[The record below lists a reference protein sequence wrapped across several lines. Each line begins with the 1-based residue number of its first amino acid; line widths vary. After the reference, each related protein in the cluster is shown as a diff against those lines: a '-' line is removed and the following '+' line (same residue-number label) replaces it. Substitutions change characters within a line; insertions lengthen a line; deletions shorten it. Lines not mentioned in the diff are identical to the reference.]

1 MKRTLASLIGILA
14 VVIAGPVAAQ
24 TPSQTLDC
32 GTYRQVTCTGPFT
45 DQAGLV
51 DNDARVTIALETLT
65 ADSGNQVA
73 VVIVDDVSPEST
85 KEFANNLAEAWG
97 VGSAQR
103 NDGIVIVVAVTQR
116 ETWVTTG
123 SGVSINE
130 TSISDASVSFF
141 RNGDF
146 DGGVL
151 AMLSALRDELGVSS
165 AGTAEPRFEP
175 TPDTGPAGLPR
186 GVLWTAV
193 GLAAALVGVGTASA
207 ISTGRKQRRRV
218 RKNQINVD
226 LRTLEV
232 TGAELP
238 QLETYRI
245 AAPPDA
251 PTITTGTAL
260 DALRA
265 LGGGYVTA
273 DKRVLHAL
281 WNTDLIEVVDT
292 DRLLADT
299 AIPLELA
306 ASGERAI
313 LEDSL
318 NTQLG
323 ELQNAY
329 QDSNDV
335 WSVRRDSLLR
345 LIASLRPHRVASDR
359 KLFAEN
365 TVTST
370 VDTPIGSVL
379 LVKAGKRFLE
389 SGPVLMTD
397 DDLATSLAEVKSAYA
412 VASTKARTV
421 RELRDTLDESPARP
435 GVAAALADIG
445 APVAQAQER
454 FLRVRTD
461 LGKRGKRLED
471 DNLDLDAIAALLI
484 MNNDERSID
493 DFTSTYAMLR
503 DAGHDAPTS
512 VEMALAGLRTPKE
525 VERVR
530 AQAAKLGIPVS
541 IAAALLRRKDEG
553 IRAYEG
559 ILDRMLTTDI
569 PPDRATTIAGLLAIS
584 LEPAVAVDNWQAA
597 RKALGDLGLT
607 GSYADVAAAFGASDP
622 RGPRAFALAYVAQR
636 RALIDEGVEDADRF
650 APELAHAGTSGQ
662 TDTWTGQPIPRS
674 LGSFDPF
681 TLFYYHWIATKGRRG
696 SYGWEPIYA
705 DASWADSPS
714 GGWTGWG
721 GGGGFWSSGGGGG
734 SSWGGGSFGGFGGG
748 GGFSGGGG
756 SGW

>member
-1 MKRTLASLIGILA
+1 MKRTVASLF
-14 VVIAGPVAAQ
+14 VIAFLAAPVAAQ
-24 TPSQTLDC
+24 AQTQAVNC
-32 GTYRQVTCTGPFT
+32 GTYRNVTCAGPFT
-45 DQAGLV
+45 DQAGFV
-51 DNDARVTIALETLT
+51 DNDERATIAIESLI
-65 ADSGNQVA
+65 ADSGNEIA

-85 KEFANNLAEAWG
+85 KEFANNLAETWG
-97 VGSAQR
+97 VGSSDR
-103 NDGIVIVVAVTQR
+103 NDGIVIVVAIAQR

-123 SGVSINE
+123 DGVSINE
-130 TSISDASVSFF
+130 TAVSDASVSFF

-165 AGTAEPRFEP
+165 AGTAEPQFEP

-186 GVLWTAV
+186 SVLWTAV
-193 GLAAALVGVGTASA
+193 GLASALVGVGTASA

-218 RKNQINVD
+218 RKNQINTD

-238 QLETYRI
+238 QLATYRI
-245 AAPPDA
+245 PAPPDA
-251 PTITTGTAL
+251 PTISTGTAL
-260 DALRA
+260 DTLYALS
-265 LGGGYVTA
+265 GGYVA
-273 DKRVLHAL
+273 SDERVLHAL

-292 DRLLADT
+292 DRLLMDT

-318 NTQLG
+318 NTQLA
-323 ELQNAY
+323 ELADAY
-329 QDSNDV
+329 QDSNDA
-335 WSVRRDSLLR
+335 WNVRRDSLLR
-345 LIASLRPHRVASDR
+345 LIASLRPHRVAAAR

-365 TVTST
+365 TVAST
-370 VDTPIGSVL
+370 VETPVGQVL
-379 LVKAGKRFLE
+379 LVKAGRRFLE

-397 DDLATSLAEVKSAYA
+397 DELTTSLDEVESAYT
-412 VASTKARTV
+412 VASAKARAV
-421 RELRDTLDESPARP
+421 RELRDTLDDSPARP

-445 APVAQAQER
+445 APIAQAQER
-454 FLRVRTD
+454 FLRVRSD
-461 LGKRGKRLED
+461 LGKRGKRLEN

-493 DFTSTYAMLR
+493 DFTSTYGTLR
-503 DAGHDAPTS
+503 DSGHDAPTS

-530 AQAAKLGIPVS
+530 AQAAKLGIPIS
-541 IAAALLRRKDEG
+541 IAAALLRRKEEG
-553 IRAYEG
+553 IRAYKG
-559 ILDRMLTTDI
+559 ILDRVLTTDI
-569 PPDRATTIAGLLAIS
+569 PSERATTIAGILAIS
-584 LEPAVAVDNWQAA
+584 LEPAVAVDNWHAA
-597 RKALGDLGLT
+597 RTALGELGLA

-662 TDTWTGQPIPRS
+662 RDSWTGQPIPRS
-674 LGSFDPF
+674 LGNFDPF
-681 TLFYYHWIATKGRRG
+681 TLFYYHWIVTKGRRG

-705 DASWADSPS
+705 DTSWADTPS
-714 GGWTGWG
+714 GGWTGWS

>member
-1 MKRTLASLIGILA
+1 MNRTVASFFAIAFLA
-14 VVIAGPVAAQ
+14 VPMAAQ
-24 TPSQTLDC
+24 AQTQPANC
-32 GTYRQVTCTGPFT
+32 GTYRNVTCAGPFT
-45 DQAGLV
+45 DQAGFV
-51 DNDARVTIALETLT
+51 DNDEKLAIAINSLI
-65 ADSGNQVA
+65 ADSGNEVA

-85 KEFANNLAEAWG
+85 KEFANNLAETWG
-97 VGSAQR
+97 VGSVDR
-103 NDGIVIVVAVTQR
+103 NDGIVIVVAVAQR

-123 SGVSINE
+123 SGISINE
-130 TSISDASVSFF
+130 TSVSDASVSFF

-151 AMLSALRDELGVSS
+151 AMVSALRDELGVSS
-165 AGTAEPRFEP
+165 GGTADPRFEP
-175 TPDTGPAGLPR
+175 TPDSGPGGLPR
-186 GVLWTAV
+186 GLVWAGV
-193 GLAAALVGVGTASA
+193 GLGAALAGVGTASA
-207 ISTGRKQRRRV
+207 VSTGRKQRRRV
-218 RKNQINVD
+218 RKNQINADV
-226 LRTLEV
+226 RTLEV

-238 QLETYRI
+238 QLEAYRI
-245 AAPPDA
+245 AAPADA
-251 PTITTGTAL
+251 PTITSGTAL
-260 DALRA
+260 DTLHALS
-265 LGGGYVTA
+265 GGYVVA
-273 DKRVLHAL
+273 DERVLHAL
-281 WNTDLIEVVDT
+281 WNTDLIELIDT
-292 DRLLADT
+292 ERLLADT

-313 LEDSL
+313 FEDSL
-318 NTQLG
+318 NTQLA
-323 ELQNAY
+323 ELANAY
-329 QDSNDV
+329 QDSNDA

-345 LIASLRPHRVASDR
+345 LIAGLRPHRVAAAR

-365 TVTST
+365 TVAST
-370 VDTPIGSVL
+370 VDTPIGQVL
-379 LVKAGKRFLE
+379 LVRAGRRFLE
-389 SGPVLMTD
+389 SGPVLTAD
-397 DDLATSLAEVKSAYA
+397 DDLATSLAEVESAYK
-412 VASTKARTV
+412 VASRKARAV
-421 RELRDTLDESPARP
+421 RELRDSLDDSPARP

-454 FLRVRTD
+454 FLRVRSD
-461 LGKRGKRLED
+461 LGKRGKRLEN

-493 DFTSTYAMLR
+493 DFTSTYGTLR
-503 DAGHDAPTS
+503 DSGHDAPTS

-525 VERVR
+525 VERVQT
-530 AQAAKLGIPVS
+530 QAAKLGIPVS

-553 IRAYEG
+553 IRAYRG
-559 ILDRMLTTDI
+559 ILDRVLTTDI
-569 PPDRATTIAGLLAIS
+569 PAERATTIAGILAIS
-584 LEPAVAVDNWQAA
+584 LEPAIAVDNWHAA
-597 RKALGDLGLT
+597 RTALGDLGLT

-636 RALIDEGVEDADRF
+636 QALIDEGVEDADRF

-674 LGSFDPF
+674 LGNFDPF

-696 SYGWEPIYA
+696 SYGWEPIYS
-705 DASWADSPS
+705 DTSWSGTPS